1 MNRFR
6 RIVSL
11 LFGTLILCCFPGAAA
26 LARSAVDV
34 DHDSA
39 MTVVFRNTTKSG
51 AEERVSRA
59 EFRIYRIADIDRASD
74 YHWSG
79 DFIDRKENFREMT
92 QERWK
97 ELAETLWQE
106 VRSDPEIRPLE
117 TKITDEN
124 GSFSLEKLRTGLYL
138 LAGPETGNHW
148 ADGLEHEYYTPV
160 PCIVSLPDLLPDDP
174 DEVWQYSTTV
184 YPKLTY
190 RDPGPGPD
198 PDKVILLLQKKW
210 SGGSRRDPVTIRLLR
225 DSEVYGEYTV
235 SQADGWQCRV
245 ELSKE
250 EYDAHEWSISEIPVS
265 GYSRSYSRD
274 GMTFTVT
281 NSRDGDDPPGDD
293 DPPETKPPETKPP
306 ESLPPEETQAEDPGS
321 GVLPRTGLLWWPVPV
336 LAAAGIALVFA
347 GTWLRSRDP

>member
-1 MNRFR
+1 MNRVR
-6 RIVSL
+6 WITAL

-59 EFRIYRIADIDRASD
+59 EFRIYRIADIDRVSD

-106 VRSDPEIRPLE
+106 VRSDPEIQPLE
-117 TKITDEN
+117 TKITDGD

-138 LAGPETGNHW
+138 LAGPETGNHR

-225 DSEVYGEYTV
+225 DNEVYGEYTV
-235 SQADGWQCRV
+235 SELAGWQCRV

-265 GYSRSYSRD
+265 GYSRLSMLLLFVTTAPERLSRSD
-274 GMTFTVT
+274 LVAAVKFLWKVSSWSSVPLTDTLSIT
-281 NSRDGDDPPGDD
+281 
-293 DPPETKPPETKPP
+293 
-306 ESLPPEETQAEDPGS
+306 LPAPS
-321 GVLPRTGLLWWPVPV
+321 V
-336 LAAAGIALVFA
+336 LAVIPGISTCTPAICSSV
-347 GTWLRSRDP
+347 